1 LLEKIKKDH
10 FAPAVQEKKV
20 FFSDFGGIEEIIK
33 EITDLIIIPI
43 KFAHMFKFIGVQF
56 PKGILLCGPP
66 GSGKT
71 TLGLAICNEMGRPY
85 RKLNGTEIV
94 SGMSG
99 ESESK
104 IRDIFNEMK
113 ENAPSI
119 LFIDEI
125 DTIASRKE
133 NASKDMEKRI
143 ISQLL
148 TCIDDIAN
156 HDVCIIA
163 ATNRPEAL
171 DPGLRRSGRFDKEI
185 TLSIPND
192 NARLQILQA
201 KTKETRLEDVN
212 LEELAKLTPGYVGAD
227 LEALVKEVY
236 LKVIVKYVNQANVG
250 WPFSSQEII
259 GFLW

>member
-1 LLEKIKKDH
+1 
-10 FAPAVQEKKV
+10 
-20 FFSDFGGIEEIIK
+20 
-33 EITDLIIIPI
+33 
-43 KFAHMFKFIGVQF
+43 
-56 PKGILLCGPP
+56 
-66 GSGKT
+66 
-71 TLGLAICNEMGRPY
+71 
-85 RKLNGTEIV
+85 
-94 SGMSG
+94 
-99 ESESK
+99 
-104 IRDIFNEMK
+104 MK

-125 DTIASRKE
+125 DTIASKKE

-192 NARLQILQA
+192 KARLQILQA
-201 KTKETRLEDVN
+201 KTKDTRLEDVN

-236 LKVIVKYVNQANVG
+236 
-250 WPFSSQEII
+250 
-259 GFLW
+259 